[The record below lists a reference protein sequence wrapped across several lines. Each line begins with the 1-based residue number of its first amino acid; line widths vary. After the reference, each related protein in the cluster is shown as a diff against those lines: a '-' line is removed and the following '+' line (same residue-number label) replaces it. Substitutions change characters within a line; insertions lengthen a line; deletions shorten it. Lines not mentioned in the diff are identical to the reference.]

1 MKLKSY
7 LRGIGAGM
15 IVAALIMGVA
25 APKGNAQT
33 PVQEPSQTL
42 LEAVQDVSSGEVAV
56 AEDTKDEKPE
66 SVSEGE
72 GVRVVSIPTPSSASD
87 SEDEKSE
94 TSVEEEKTE
103 FVDDPQ
109 PEPEALPEPEPE
121 GPPAID
127 PMPEDETGYVSNG
140 ETVVIKVIKGDS
152 SVSVSR
158 RIFEA
163 GLVESAVEFDRYLC
177 DNHYDKSISVGEYE
191 IEMGTDFETIAKI
204 ITRRN

>member
-25 APKGNAQT
+25 APKGNAKA
-33 PVQEPSQTL
+33 PEPEPKQTL
-42 LEAVQDVSSGEVAV
+42 LESVQDISSA
-56 AEDTKDEKPE
+56 DTSSNAQSGQE

-72 GVRVVSIPTPSSASD
+72 DVRVVSIPAPVSTETGAE
-87 SEDEKSE
+87 SEKTSE
-94 TSVEEEKTE
+94 EGDKTE
-103 FVDDPQ
+103 FVDVSDA
-109 PEPEALPEPEPE
+109 EPDTPPEPE

-127 PMPEDETGYVSNG
+127 PMPEDETGYVTNG

-191 IEMGTDFETIAKI
+191 IAIGADFETIAKT

>member
-25 APKGNAQT
+25 APKGNAKA
-33 PVQEPSQTL
+33 QEPEPKQTL
-42 LEAVQDVSSGEVAV
+42 LEAVQEVSGDDINSETTDSTVSTSD
-56 AEDTKDEKPE
+56 EDKSAA
-66 SVSEGE
+66 SVSAP
-72 GVRVVSIPTPSSASD
+72 VSTETSIEDSD
-87 SEDEKSE
+87 S
-94 TSVEEEKTE
+94 TEEGKTE
-103 FVDDPQ
+103 FVDVSEAN
-109 PEPEALPEPEPE
+109 PEPAPEPE

-127 PMPEDETGYVSNG
+127 PMPEDETGYVTNG
-140 ETVVIKVIKGDS
+140 ETVLIKVIKGDS

-191 IEMGTDFETIAKI
+191 IEMGADFETIAKT
-204 ITRRN
+204 ITRRK

>member
-15 IVAALIMGVA
+15 IVAALIMGIA
-25 APKGNAQT
+25 APKGNAKA
-33 PVQEPSQTL
+33 PEPEQKQTL
-42 LEAVQDVSSGEVAV
+42 LESVQDISAKDADASSNASDGQ
-56 AEDTKDEKPE
+56 E

-72 GVRVVSIPTPSSASD
+72 GVRVVSVPSPSSTETG
-87 SEDEKSE
+87 SEPED
-94 TSVEEEKTE
+94 TSQEGGKTE
-103 FVDDPQ
+103 FVDVSEA
-109 PEPEALPEPEPE
+109 EPETAPEPE

-191 IEMGTDFETIAKI
+191 IAIGADFETIAKT
-204 ITRRN
+204 ITRRK

>member
-15 IVAALIMGVA
+15 IVTALIMGFA
-25 APKGNAQT
+25 APKGNA
-33 PVQEPSQTL
+33 EPREPEVKQTL
-42 LEAVQDVSSGEVAV
+42 LEAVQEASANDVSA
-56 AEDTKDEKPE
+56 AAIDKKDD

-72 GVRVVSIPTPSSASD
+72 GTRVVSIPTPSSTES
-87 SEDEKSE
+87 
-94 TSVEEEKTE
+94 SVEAGDTSAEEGKTE
-103 FVDDPQ
+103 FVDDSA
-109 PEPEALPEPEPE
+109 PEPEPEPEPE

-127 PMPEDETGYVSNG
+127 PMPEDETGYVTNG
-140 ETVVIKVIKGDS
+140 ETVIIKVIKGDS

-163 GLVESAVEFDRYLC
+163 GLVESAVDLDRYLC

-191 IEMGTDFETIAKI
+191 IEMGADFETIAKT
-204 ITRRN
+204 ITRRK

>member
-15 IVAALIMGVA
+15 IVAALIMGIS
-25 APKGNAQT
+25 APKGNAKA
-33 PVQEPSQTL
+33 PDPEPKQTL
-42 LEAVQDVSSGEVAV
+42 LESVQDISSA
-56 AEDTKDEKPE
+56 DKDASSNASDEQD

-72 GVRVVSIPTPSSASD
+72 GVRVVSIPTPA
-87 SEDEKSE
+87 
-94 TSVEEEKTE
+94 SVEAGTESDGTSEEGGKTE
-103 FVDDPQ
+103 FVDVSDA
-109 PEPEALPEPEPE
+109 EPDTPPEPE

-127 PMPEDETGYVSNG
+127 PMPEDETGYVTNG

-158 RIFEA
+158 RVFEA

-191 IEMGTDFETIAKI
+191 IAIGADFETIAKT

>member
-15 IVAALIMGVA
+15 IVTALIMGIA
-25 APKGNAQT
+25 APKGNAKASD
-33 PVQEPSQTL
+33 PEPKQTL
-42 LEAVQDVSSGEVAV
+42 LESVQDVSDSDKTVV
-56 AEDTKDEKPE
+56 STDSKDTDTE
-66 SVSEGE
+66 SVSDDD
-72 GVRVVSIPTPSSASD
+72 GVRVVSVPSSSV
-87 SEDEKSE
+87 SEDDKSADTTE
-94 TSVEEEKTE
+94 DEGKTE
-103 FVDDPQ
+103 FVDDPV
-109 PEPEALPEPEPE
+109 EETTPEPE

-127 PMPEDETGYVSNG
+127 PMPEDEKGYETNG
-140 ETVVIKVIKGDS
+140 ETVLIKVIKGDS

-191 IEMGTDFETIAKI
+191 IEMGADFETIAKI
-204 ITRRN
+204 VTRRK

>member
-25 APKGNAQT
+25 APKGNAKA
-33 PVQEPSQTL
+33 QEPEPKQTL
-42 LEAVQDVSSGEVAV
+42 LEAVQELSGDDIKENTESISDGEGTVVA
-56 AEDTKDEKPE
+56 
-66 SVSEGE
+66 SVSAP
-72 GVRVVSIPTPSSASD
+72 VSTETST
-87 SEDEKSE
+87 SE
-94 TSVEEEKTE
+94 TGISEEEGKTE
-103 FVDDPQ
+103 FVDVSDAD
-109 PEPEALPEPEPE
+109 PEPVPEPE

-127 PMPEDETGYVSNG
+127 PMPEDETGYVTNG
-140 ETVVIKVIKGDS
+140 ETVLIKVIKGDS

-158 RIFEA
+158 RVFEA

-191 IEMGTDFETIAKI
+191 IEMGADFETIAKT
-204 ITRRN
+204 ITRRK

>member
-25 APKGNAQT
+25 APKGNAKA
-33 PVQEPSQTL
+33 PEPEPKQTL
-42 LEAVQDVSSGEVAV
+42 LESVQDISSA
-56 AEDTKDEKPE
+56 DTSSNAQSGQE

-72 GVRVVSIPTPSSASD
+72 GVRVVSIPTPV
-87 SEDEKSE
+87 
-94 TSVEEEKTE
+94 SVEADTEADGTSEEGGKTE
-103 FVDDPQ
+103 FVDVSDA
-109 PEPEALPEPEPE
+109 EPDTPPEPE

-127 PMPEDETGYVSNG
+127 PMPEDETGYVTKG

-191 IEMGTDFETIAKI
+191 IAIGADFEEIAKT
-204 ITRRN
+204 ITRRK

>member
-25 APKGNAQT
+25 APKGNAKT
-33 PVQEPSQTL
+33 PSPESRQTL
-42 LEAVQDVSSGEVAV
+42 LETVNDVSKNTTA
-56 AEDTKDEKPE
+56 
-66 SVSEGE
+66 SVSNEQTTITETVSDGESEQTVADVSTDNALEGDLTAE
-72 GVRVVSIPTPSSASD
+72 VTE
-87 SEDEKSE
+87 SEKR
-94 TSVEEEKTE
+94 TE
-103 FVDDPQ
+103 FVDDPV
-109 PEPEALPEPEPE
+109 PEPEPE

-127 PMPEDETGYVSNG
+127 PMPKDEAGYVSNG
-140 ETVVIKVIKGDS
+140 ETVLIKVIRGDS
-152 SVSVSR
+152 SVSVAR

-191 IEMGTDFETIAKI
+191 IENGADFETIAKT

>member
-25 APKGNAQT
+25 APKGNAKA
-33 PVQEPSQTL
+33 PDVEPKQTL
-42 LEAVQDVSSGEVAV
+42 LEAAQDVS
-56 AEDTKDEKPE
+56 AEEPNVSSASDESDV
-66 SVSEGE
+66 SVSEGD
-72 GVRVVSIPTPSSASD
+72 GVRVVSIPTPSSTEPD
-87 SEDEKSE
+87 KDTEPVD
-94 TSVEEEKTE
+94 TSTEEGKTE
-103 FVDDPQ
+103 FVDDP
-109 PEPEALPEPEPE
+109 EPEAEPEPE

-140 ETVVIKVIKGDS
+140 ETVLIKVIKGDS

-191 IEMGTDFETIAKI
+191 IAVGADFETIAKT

>member
-33 PVQEPSQTL
+33 PEPEQKQTL
-42 LEAVQDVSSGEVAV
+42 LEAVKDVSVDENVVVKEDKKDTSESISG
-56 AEDTKDEKPE
+56 
-66 SVSEGE
+66 GE
-72 GVRVVSIPTPSSASD
+72 GVSVVSVDTPASTETVTDSDTTSSE
-87 SEDEKSE
+87 ED
-94 TSVEEEKTE
+94 KTE
-103 FVDDPQ
+103 FVET
-109 PEPEALPEPEPE
+109 PEPEPEPLPEPE

-140 ETVVIKVIKGDS
+140 ETVLIKVIKGDS

-163 GLVESAVEFDRYLC
+163 GLVESAVELDRYLC

-191 IEMGTDFETIAKI
+191 IAVGSDFETI
-204 ITRRN
+204 

>member
-1 MKLKSY
+1 
-7 LRGIGAGM
+7 M

-25 APKGNAQT
+25 APKGNAKA
-33 PVQEPSQTL
+33 PEPEQKQTL
-42 LEAVQDVSSGEVAV
+42 LESVQDISSA
-56 AEDTKDEKPE
+56 DTDTASSATDGQE
-66 SVSEGE
+66 SVSDGE
-72 GVRVVSIPTPSSASD
+72 GVRVVTIPSSAS
-87 SEDEKSE
+87 SEPGTEPE
-94 TSVEEEKTE
+94 NAAEEGGKTE
-103 FVDDPQ
+103 FVDVSDA
-109 PEPEALPEPEPE
+109 EPDAPPEPE

-127 PMPEDETGYVSNG
+127 PMPEDETGYVTNG

-158 RIFEA
+158 RVFEA

-191 IEMGTDFETIAKI
+191 IAIGADFETIAKI

>member
-15 IVAALIMGVA
+15 IVAALIMGIA
-25 APKGNAQT
+25 APKGNAKA
-33 PVQEPSQTL
+33 PEPEQKQTL
-42 LEAVQDVSSGEVAV
+42 LESVQDISSA
-56 AEDTKDEKPE
+56 DTDTSSNASDEQD

-72 GVRVVSIPTPSSASD
+72 GVRVVSVPSPSSTETG
-87 SEDEKSE
+87 SEPED
-94 TSVEEEKTE
+94 TSQEGDKTE
-103 FVDDPQ
+103 FVDVSEA
-109 PEPEALPEPEPE
+109 EPETAPEPE

-127 PMPEDETGYVSNG
+127 PMPEDETGYVTNG

-191 IEMGTDFETIAKI
+191 IAIGADFETIAKI
-204 ITRRN
+204 ITRKY